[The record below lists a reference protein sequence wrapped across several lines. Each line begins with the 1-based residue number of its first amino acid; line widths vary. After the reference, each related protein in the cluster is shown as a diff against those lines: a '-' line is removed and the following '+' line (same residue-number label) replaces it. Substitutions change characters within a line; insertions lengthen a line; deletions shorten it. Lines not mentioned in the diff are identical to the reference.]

1 MKKMELVEL
10 IHAGRFVSRGRGRHI
25 TRIIDSYELIFVQSG
40 TLEMFEAERNYAV
53 PAGSFLL
60 LHPGLRHGG
69 LSAYGNDLV
78 FFWCHFLPRG
88 VERKARLEAMDTCRA
103 VVRPERMGEYFQLLL
118 SELREVGSGCSAD
131 LLAELL
137 LAEAERISPAA
148 EADDCVAS
156 ELASRAKEYI
166 ILHFE
171 ESLSTAVLG
180 EALHCNPDYL
190 NRVCHRSWGHT
201 VTEEINLARLRY
213 ACRLLSQGKL
223 SVKEIAFESGFNDPA
238 YFRRRFRREFG
249 LSPAEYRAA
258 HSLGHVNTA

>member
-1 MKKMELVEL
+1 MEPVEF
-10 IHAGRFVSRGRGRHI
+10 IHAGRFVSRGRGRHGI
-25 TRIIDSYELIFVQSG
+25 RIIDSYELIFVQSG

-88 VERKARLEAMDTCRA
+88 VERKARLEAMDSCRA

-137 LAEAERISPAA
+137 LAEAERIPPGGAGG
-148 EADDCVAS
+148 VMP
-156 ELASRAKEYI
+156 ELAVRAREYI
-166 ILHFE
+166 ALHFE
-171 ESLSTAVLG
+171 ETLSTAVLA
-180 EALHCNPDYL
+180 EALHCNADYL
-190 NRVCHRSWGHT
+190 NRLCRRCWGRT

-213 ACRLLSQGKL
+213 ACRLLPAGKL

-258 HSLGHVNTA
+258 HSLGHVNTE